1 MDPKAF
7 TNYILIGISESDSFL
22 ELNSKGDAD
31 DDVGRDIYVVTDLLE
46 PSKES
51 LLVQEIVLGV
61 GVAED

>member
-31 DDVGRDIYVVTDLLE
+31 DDVGRDVYVVTNLLDFFFR
-46 PSKES
+46 KMAKKVKMTT
-51 LLVQEIVLGV
+51 LKQK
-61 GVAED
+61 